1 MLIAAYLIF
10 ALALAGSHCFAR
22 KDDADPSSQMV
33 Q

>member
-10 ALALAGSHCFAR
+10 ALALAGSHFWAKNDC
-22 KDDADPSSQMV
+22 ADPSSQMV